1 MYTKHL
7 NSEQRRYV
15 MNERFQEYMPKK
27 GEYWYSIVSAKYDVE
42 NEDVKAIVGELKK
55 LHKITETS
63 LTILPDILK
72 LPEVVNVGG
81 REYKLDY
88 DKNVDIKNYYFSR

>member
-1 MYTKHL
+1 
-7 NSEQRRYV
+7 
-15 MNERFQEYMPKK
+15 MNERFQEYTTKK
-27 GEYWYSIVSAKYDVE
+27 GENWYSIVSAKYDVE

>member
-1 MYTKHL
+1 MT
-7 NSEQRRYV
+7 ERY
-15 MNERFQEYMPKK
+15 QEYTPKK
-27 GEYWYSIVSAKYDVE
+27 GEYWYSIVSTKYDVE

-63 LTILPDILK
+63 LTILPDVLK
-72 LPEVVNVGG
+72 LPEAVHVGG

-88 DKNVDIKNYYFSR
+88 DKDVNIKSYYFSR